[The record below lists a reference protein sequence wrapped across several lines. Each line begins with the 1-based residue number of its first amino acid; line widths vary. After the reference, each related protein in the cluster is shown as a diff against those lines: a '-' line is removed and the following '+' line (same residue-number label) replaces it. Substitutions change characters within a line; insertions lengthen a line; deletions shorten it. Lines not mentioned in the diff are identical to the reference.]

1 MRLSH
6 RLVWDAGENQWS
18 EVVSSSKIVSDLT
31 LSNPTEAFAMNSDF
45 IAWGKAVLDAFRN
58 ERLLRYEPHPLGL
71 RETRE
76 FLADAFFDGSA
87 LRADDILL
95 TSSTSEA
102 YTFLFKL
109 LCDPGDE
116 VLVPA
121 PSYPLFQ
128 YLASLEGVQVV
139 SYPLEYVH
147 SRGYEIDFGCLRNRL
162 SPRTKAMVYVHPN
175 NPTGTGAREEEIAQV
190 NDLAL
195 RFGFALIVDEV
206 FSDYWLEKPEDV
218 PVSWYGKTT
227 VPTFVMGGLSKS
239 LLLPQM
245 KLAWTIFY
253 APKDEHILLRRA
265 IELIG
270 DTFLS
275 PSFPVQLALPM
286 WWQWKPRLNQM
297 VCTRL
302 RANLTLLRQYMSESA
317 LRIHTFHGGWT
328 VVLEFPRVISEDELT
343 RRLASRGVKVYP
355 GHFFDFEREGFL
367 VVSLLTPEENM
378 KRGIEAFLEIMKEMN
393 S

>member
-6 RLVWDAGENQWS
+6 RLVWDAGENQWA
-18 EVVSSSKIVSDLT
+18 EVVSASRIAYDLT
-31 LSNPTEAFAMNSDF
+31 LSNPTEAFGSCEDGR
-45 IAWGKAVLDAFRN
+45 AWGEEVLSALHDQK
-58 ERLLRYEPHPLGL
+58 LLRYAPHPFGW

-76 FLADAFFDGSA
+76 FLAGTLFGGKILD
-87 LRADDILL
+87 ADDILL

-102 YTFLFKL
+102 YAFLFKL
-109 LCDPGDE
+109 LCDPGEE

-121 PSYPLFQ
+121 PSYPLFE
-128 YLASLEGVQVV
+128 YLASLENVKVV

-147 SRGYEIDFGCLRNRL
+147 GRGYEIDFGCLQKRL
-162 SPRTKAMVYVHPN
+162 SSRTKAMVYVHPN

-218 PVSWYGKTT
+218 PVSWYGRTT

-245 KLAWTIFY
+245 KLAWTTFY
-253 APKDEHILLRRA
+253 ASKDEHILLRRA
-265 IELIG
+265 IELVG

-275 PSFPVQLALPM
+275 PSLPVQVALPR
-286 WWQWKPRLNQM
+286 WWQWKSRLHQM

-302 RANLTLLRQYMSESA
+302 RANLSFLRQSIGNGA
-317 LRIHTFHGGWT
+317 WRVHTLHGGWT
-328 VVLEFPRVISEDELT
+328 AVLEFPRVISEDELVSQ
-343 RRLASRGVKVYP
+343 LARRGVKVYP

-367 VVSLLTPEENM
+367 VVSLLAPEESIR
-378 KRGIEAFLEIMKEMN
+378 KGIEVLIEIMKEL
-393 S
+393 SS